1 MIKTPINSNL
11 IRRINAVR
19 VFHII
24 RTDPGISPRQISK
37 VTGIDLATISIILNV
52 LEQDGIV
59 RRMTAAP
66 TGRSGRPVSNLYIN
80 ADSRVL
86 AGISF
91 ETDKIQVVI
100 STLAGERR
108 GALQI
113 NGSID
118 SGRAVAAAKS
128 GLIALLK
135 QAGVKRKALVGIG
148 IGAPALVALDGTV
161 ILAPNLGWHDFDL
174 AGALAM
180 IIGVPVHVENDT
192 KAAAIAEH
200 LFGGSQD
207 VADFVYLTG
216 RSGIGGGFYLGGN
229 LYRGPHGLAGEIGHM
244 KLVPFGRPCACGAF
258 GCFEA
263 YVSEHAILI
272 SLAELGESYA
282 SADDVRNAAV
292 AGNATVRGVL
302 DDAGIYFGLALA
314 NIATLLTPRR
324 IVLGGS
330 LATLGSFLLPASR
343 ATYEANALEVI
354 RKNIEIVPSSLG
366 EFAIP
371 MGGIALAL
379 QHFLATPPA
388 QIMTIP
394 GLL

>member
-1 MIKTPINSNL
+1 MVKTPINSNL
-11 IRRINAVR
+11 IRRINAAR
-19 VFHII
+19 VFHNI

-59 RRMTAAP
+59 RRTTAAP

-128 GLIALLK
+128 GLMALLK

-180 IIGVPVHVENDT
+180 VIGVPVHVENDT

-263 YVSEHAILI
+263 YVSEHAILT

-302 DDAGIYFGLALA
+302 DDAGIHFGLALA

-330 LATLGSFLLPASR
+330 LATLGSFLLPASQ